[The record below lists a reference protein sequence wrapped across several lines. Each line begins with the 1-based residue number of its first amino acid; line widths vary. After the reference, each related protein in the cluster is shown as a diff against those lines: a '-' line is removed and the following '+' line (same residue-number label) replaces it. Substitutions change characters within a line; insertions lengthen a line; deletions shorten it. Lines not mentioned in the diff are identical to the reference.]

1 MKTSRRATLRWNIA
15 FETHTT
21 QTPAP
26 SRAHNKRLWTAQSTR
41 RKEMKKQLTIG
52 VIGAVVLA
60 GVCYILWGFW
70 IQFILLTLV
79 YFGIA
84 LGIIFLT
91 ARYYDEHA
99 PENAPHFEGYL
110 HDNNTW
116 FFTGVGA
123 IAVTFAIACFHF
135 GPAVLLPEKF
145 PTPEQRSVV
154 GNVLNHLLH
163 GNSALEKTIPTEPLP
178 WAKGTWFWWKATMLF
193 LLLQS
198 DTSPSPFG
206 MKPSGLSSPRSHDSK
221 KPMRRSLT
229 VGEKLTLVSARE

>member
-1 MKTSRRATLRWNIA
+1 MKTSRRATLRWSIA

-60 GVCYILWGFW
+60 GVCYILWGFG
-70 IQFILLTLV
+70 IEFILLTLV

-123 IAVTFAIACFHF
+123 IAVTFAI
-135 GPAVLLPEKF
+135 PALSL
-145 PTPEQRSVV
+145 
-154 GNVLNHLLH
+154 
-163 GNSALEKTIPTEPLP
+163 
-178 WAKGTWFWWKATMLF
+178 WAGSFAA
-193 LLLQS
+193 
-198 DTSPSPFG
+198 G
-206 MKPSGLSSPRSHDSK
+206 RVPRH
-221 KPMRRSLT
+221 RN
-229 VGEKLTLVSARE
+229 REVW